1 MKRPIYLDHLATT
14 PCDPQVVEAML
25 PYFTEHFGNASSRSH
40 AYGWAAEEAVA
51 QAREQVAALLGAAPR
66 EIVFTAGATESNN
79 LALKGAMSA
88 YASKGR
94 HIISQPTEHK
104 AVLDTVKWLEAQG
117 AEVTWLPVS
126 AAGRVSAAD
135 VAAALRPETVL
146 VSVMHANNEL
156 GTVNPIAEIGALCH
170 DHGALF
176 HTDAAQTF
184 GKLPLDVQAMHI
196 DLLSMSGHKIYAPKG
211 VGALYV
217 RRRGP
222 RVTLAPQIHGGSQE
236 RGLRSGTLAVPSL
249 VALGAAAALGGRLM
263 ADEAARLKALRDRL
277 WRGISES
284 VEGVIRNG
292 DPEHTLPHCLHISL
306 EDVAADVMMSH
317 LRGLA
322 LSSGSAC
329 SSATLAPSHV
339 LRAVGMPD
347 EQAHASLRFG
357 LGRHTTEAEID
368 AAVAQIVEAVPTVRR
383 LCADQFSP
391 RA

>member
-277 WRGISES
+277 WRGISEA
-284 VEGVIRNG
+284 VAGVIRNG

>member
-1 MKRPIYLDHLATT
+1 MRRPIYLDHLATT

-391 RA
+391 KI